1 MPRFPLVPLA
11 LAAGF
16 LVALCLT
23 ALPAARPASAQVATG
38 QPVEVDLELALGI
51 DISGSIDP
59 DEARLQRQGYV
70 TALRDKTVIRA
81 ILGGYHGRIAVIY
94 FEWSDAWRQQTV
106 MEWSLLDSEQAILDY
121 ARMLE
126 DKPITVWTRT
136 SISGAMRYA
145 VRVFEQSPYRSERRV
160 LDLSGDG
167 ANNDGGLVTDA
178 REQTLAQGIAINGLP
193 IINDRPNPWGF
204 PNQQDLDEYYE
215 GCVIGG
221 PRSFVV
227 VARSFDD
234 FGDAVKKK
242 LLQEIV
248 DAAPHFL
255 PVQTA
260 QSGRARIERTEG
272 RPDFRNHVRPLYA
285 GGCDI
290 GERMSREFWQRR
302 FGPPN

>member
-1 MPRFPLVPLA
+1 MARFPFDRMLHVAGVVLA
-11 LAAGF
+11 LGLWLAGSPG
-16 LVALCLT
+16 
-23 ALPAARPASAQVATG
+23 PAGAQTPAVPQ
-38 QPVEVDLELALGI
+38 VEVDLELVMGI

-70 TALRDKTVIRA
+70 LAFRDKAVIRA
-81 ILGGYHGRIAVIY
+81 ILGGYHGRIAVAY
-94 FEWSDAWRQQTV
+94 YEWSDSFRQQTL
-106 MEWSLLDSEQAILDY
+106 MDWTLLDSEQAIMDF

-126 DKPITVWTRT
+126 DRPITVWTRT

-145 VRVFEQSPYRSERRV
+145 VKVFDQSPYRSERRV

-204 PNQQDLDEYYE
+204 PNQQDLDAYYE

-227 VARSFDD
+227 VARSFED
-234 FGDAVKKK
+234 FGEAVKKK

-248 DAAPHFL
+248 DAGPHFL

-260 QSGRARIERTEG
+260 QAGRTRFERAEG

-302 FGPPN
+302 FGPN